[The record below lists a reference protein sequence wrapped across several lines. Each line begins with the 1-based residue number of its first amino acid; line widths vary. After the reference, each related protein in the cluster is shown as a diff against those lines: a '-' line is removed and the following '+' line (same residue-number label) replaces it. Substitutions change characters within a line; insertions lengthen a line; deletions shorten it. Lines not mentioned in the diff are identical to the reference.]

1 MAKTIIDASIVLKHT
16 TGSGVTSVVRA
27 IIECPPSEFAA
38 LQALGGLTDATPT
51 ATATFILASNDTGK
65 AQ

>member
-1 MAKTIIDASIVLKHT
+1 MAKTIVDASIVIRRT
-16 TGSGVTSVVRA
+16 TGNGSTSVVRA

-38 LQALGGLTDATPT
+38 LQALAGLTDSTPT
-51 ATATFILASNDTGK
+51 ATATFILAANDTGR